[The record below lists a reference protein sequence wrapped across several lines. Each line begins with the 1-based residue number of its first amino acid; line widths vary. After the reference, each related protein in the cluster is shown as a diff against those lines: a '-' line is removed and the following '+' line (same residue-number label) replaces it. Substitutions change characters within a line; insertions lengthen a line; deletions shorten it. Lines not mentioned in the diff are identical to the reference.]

1 MPAPPEKG
9 AENGA
14 SFIVCK
20 KCYYSR
26 LPRKQVDLSKMSIE
40 DRHKYVLTVSCP
52 EANGIVRAVSDF
64 LYQRGATISEAAQ
77 HRDPVIDRFFMRVEF
92 EEVEVDL
99 PSSEKLDEDFSEL
112 AARFDMQWS
121 FFDLRKRPRVLL
133 AVSQHGHCLIDML
146 HRWSSGALPAD
157 VVGVV
162 SNHDDMRGITEW
174 YGLDYYHL
182 PVTAETKQQQEAA
195 ILDII
200 RDKSVDLLALARYMQ
215 ILSPIMCEAMAGRAI
230 NIHHSF
236 LPGFKGANPYRQAY
250 MRGVK
255 IIGATAHYVTTELD
269 EGPIIEQA
277 VERIDHNFDIDE
289 LMQIGRDAECA
300 AFARAVKWHCEH
312 RIIVNGNKTVV
323 FK

>member
-1 MPAPPEKG
+1 MNPDQR
-9 AENGA
+9 N
-14 SFIVCK
+14 
-20 KCYYSR
+20 
-26 LPRKQVDLSKMSIE
+26 
-40 DRHKYVLTVSCP
+40 KYVLNVSCP

-64 LYQRGATISEAAQ
+64 LFQRGATISEAAQ

-92 EEVEVDL
+92 EEAEADL
-99 PSSEKLDEDFSEL
+99 PSADKLDEDFSPL
-112 AARFDMQWS
+112 AQQFDMQWS
-121 FFDLRKRPRVLL
+121 FFDVHKRPRVLL
-133 AVSQHGHCLIDML
+133 AVSTHGHCLTDLL
-146 HRWSSGALPAD
+146 HRWSSGALPAE

-162 SNHDDMRGITEW
+162 SNHEAMRGISEW
-174 YGLDYYHL
+174 YGLDFYYL
-182 PVTAETKQQQEAA
+182 PVTPDTRLEQEQTM
-195 ILDII
+195 IDII
-200 RDKSVDLLALARYMQ
+200 KNKQVDLLALARYMQ
-215 ILSPIMCEAMAGRAI
+215 ILSPRMCELMAGRAI

-255 IIGATAHYVTTELD
+255 IIGATAHYVTTDLD

-277 VERIDHNFDIDE
+277 VERIDHNFDIEE
-289 LMQIGRDAECA
+289 LVQIGRDAECA

>member
-1 MPAPPEKG
+1 M
-9 AENGA
+9 NLQQ
-14 SFIVCK
+14 
-20 KCYYSR
+20 R
-26 LPRKQVDLSKMSIE
+26 N
-40 DRHKYVLTVSCP
+40 KYVLTVSCP

-64 LYQRGATISEAAQ
+64 LFQRGATISDAAQ

-92 EEVEVDL
+92 EEVEADL
-99 PSSEKLDEDFSEL
+99 PSAEKLDEDFFSL
-112 AARFDMQWS
+112 AEQFDMQWS
-121 FFDLRKRPRVLL
+121 FFDVRKRPRVLL
-133 AVSQHGHCLIDML
+133 AVSTHGHCLTDLL
-146 HRWSSGALPAD
+146 HRWSSGALPAE
-157 VVGVV
+157 VVGVI
-162 SNHDDMRGITEW
+162 SNHEAMRGISEW
-174 YGLDYYHL
+174 YGLDFHYL
-182 PVTAETKQQQEAA
+182 PVTPDTKVQQEDA
-195 ILDII
+195 IMDII
-200 RDKSVDLLALARYMQ
+200 REKKVDLLALARYMQ
-215 ILSPIMCEAMAGRAI
+215 ILSPRMCEMMAGRAI

-255 IIGATAHYVTTELD
+255 IIGATAHYVTTDLD

-289 LMQIGRDAECA
+289 LVQIGRDAECA

>member
-1 MPAPPEKG
+1 MNPQQR
-9 AENGA
+9 N
-14 SFIVCK
+14 
-20 KCYYSR
+20 
-26 LPRKQVDLSKMSIE
+26 
-40 DRHKYVLTVSCP
+40 KYVLTVSCP

-64 LYQRGATISEAAQ
+64 LFQRGATISDAAQ

-92 EEVEVDL
+92 EAVEADL
-99 PSSEKLDEDFSEL
+99 PSAEKLDEDFLLL
-112 AARFDMQWS
+112 AKQFDMEWS
-121 FFDLRKRPRVLL
+121 FFDVRKRPRVLL
-133 AVSQHGHCLIDML
+133 AVSTHGHCLTDLL

-157 VVGVV
+157 VVGVI
-162 SNHDDMRGITEW
+162 SNHEAMRGISEW
-174 YGLDYYHL
+174 YGLDFHYL
-182 PVTAETKQQQEAA
+182 PVTPDTKEQQEDAMM
-195 ILDII
+195 DII
-200 RDKSVDLLALARYMQ
+200 REKQVDLLALARYMQ
-215 ILSPIMCEAMAGRAI
+215 ILSPRMCEMMAGRAI

-250 MRGVK
+250 LRGVK
-255 IIGATAHYVTTELD
+255 IIGATAHYVTTDLD

-289 LMQIGRDAECA
+289 LVQIGRDAECA

>member
-1 MPAPPEKG
+1 MNPDQR
-9 AENGA
+9 N
-14 SFIVCK
+14 
-20 KCYYSR
+20 
-26 LPRKQVDLSKMSIE
+26 
-40 DRHKYVLTVSCP
+40 KYVLTVSCP

-64 LYQRGATISEAAQ
+64 LFQRGATISEAAQ

-92 EEVEVDL
+92 EEVEADL
-99 PSSEKLDEDFSEL
+99 PSAEKLNEDFAPL
-112 AARFDMQWS
+112 ARQFDMQWS
-121 FFDLRKRPRVLL
+121 FFELRKRPRVLL
-133 AVSQHGHCLIDML
+133 AVSTHGHCLTDLL

-162 SNHDDMRGITEW
+162 SNHEAMRGISEW
-174 YGLDYYHL
+174 YGLDFYYL
-182 PVTAETKQQQEAA
+182 PLTPETKLQQEQAM
-195 ILDII
+195 IDII
-200 RDKSVDLLALARYMQ
+200 QAKQVDLLALARYMQ
-215 ILSPIMCEAMAGRAI
+215 ILSPRMCELMAGRAI

-255 IIGATAHYVTTELD
+255 IIGATAHYVTMDLD

-289 LMQIGRDAECA
+289 LVQIGRDAECA